1 MLRKHEVH
9 YKERKTVYLLRWEK
23 DTMNRSMDM
32 TKRNP
37 ARLILGLAIPLI
49 LANLGQQLYG
59 IADAIIVG
67 QGVGVDAFAAL
78 GACDWL
84 NWMVL
89 WFVQGL
95 AQGFSALAAQK
106 FGAGDRKQVRIVS
119 EMCAKL
125 CLVIGTLLTVVFA
138 LLAGPLLRLLRT
150 PDRVLPDATT
160 YLTMIY
166 CGTLIILGY
175 NMAAALLRSVGD
187 GRTPLIA
194 MCIAGSSNILLDL
207 LFVMKFRW
215 GIRGAAAATLLAQ
228 LTAFGYCLATIARS
242 PVFRDDRSQIS
253 GAEQQPPAGSR
264 WERLFWWDNRIAK
277 ELCHLGFPMGSSSLL
292 VVIGG
297 ILAQSVINTYG
308 YVFVAGCTAANKL
321 HGLLDCSAVA
331 LGFASSSFIAQNYGA
346 GSMDRVRLGIKK
358 ATVIAVLLG
367 MAIMLAMFITGRQVV
382 SLFLSADAENAAEA
396 LQVAYE
402 YVIVMSTMLPGAY
415 LMNLYR
421 YSIQGLG
428 NSLVPLLSGFF
439 ELGARVFVAFVF
451 PLFLGQRGLF
461 FMDGAAW
468 WAAGIF
474 QIICFY
480 RYLHK
485 IQKAE

>member
-1 MLRKHEVH
+1 
-9 YKERKTVYLLRWEK
+9 
-23 DTMNRSMDM
+23 M
-32 TKRNP
+32 TKGSP
-37 ARLILGLAIPLI
+37 AKLILRLAVPLI
-49 LANLGQQLYG
+49 LANLGQQLYS

-106 FGAGDRKQVRIVS
+106 FGAGDRKQLRVVS
-119 EMCAKL
+119 GMCVKL
-125 CLVIGTLLTVVFA
+125 CLIIGSAVTVIFV

-150 PDRVLPDATT
+150 PDRIMADAVT

-166 CGTLIILGY
+166 SGTLIILGY
-175 NMAAALLRSVGD
+175 NMAAALLRAIGD
-187 GRTPLIA
+187 GKTPLIA
-194 MCIAGSSNILLDL
+194 MCVAGGSNILLDL
-207 LFVMKFRW
+207 LFVMKFHWR
-215 GIRGAAAATLLAQ
+215 IRGAAAATLLAQ
-228 LTAFGYCLATIARS
+228 LIALGYCLVTIARS
-242 PVFRDDRSQIS
+242 PVFRDDRNIVGQRITVENGLKRMFLWDS
-253 GAEQQPPAGSR
+253 G
-264 WERLFWWDNRIAK
+264 IAK
-277 ELCHLGFPMGSSSLL
+277 ELCHLGFPMGSSCLL
-292 VVIGG
+292 VVFGG
-297 ILAQSVINTYG
+297 ILAQSVINKYG

-331 LGFASSSFIAQNYGA
+331 LGFASSTYIAQNYGA
-346 GSMDRVRLGIKK
+346 GRIDRVRLGIKK
-358 ATVIAVLLG
+358 ATGIAVLLG
-367 MAIMLAMFITGRQVV
+367 AAIMITMFITGRQVV
-382 SLFLSADAENAAEA
+382 GLFLSADAENAAEV
-396 LQVAYE
+396 LHVAYE
-402 YVIVMSTMLPGAY
+402 YVIVMSAMLPGAY

-461 FMDGAAW
+461 FMDGSAW

-485 IQKAE
+485 IQKFEN

>member
-1 MLRKHEVH
+1 
-9 YKERKTVYLLRWEK
+9 
-23 DTMNRSMDM
+23 MNRSMDM
-32 TKRNP
+32 TKGNP
-37 ARLILGLAIPLI
+37 AKLILKLAIPLI

-106 FGAGDRKQVRIVS
+106 FGAGDRKQLRIVS

-125 CLVIGTLLTVVFA
+125 CLIIGALLTVVFA
-138 LLAGPLLRLLRT
+138 LLTGPLLRLLRT
-150 PDRVLPDATT
+150 PDNILPDAVM
-160 YLTMIY
+160 YLTIIY
-166 CGTLIILGY
+166 SGILIILGY
-175 NMAAALLRSVGD
+175 NMTAALLRAVGD

-194 MCIAGSSNILLDL
+194 MCIAGGSNILLDL

-228 LTAFGYCLATIARS
+228 LIAFGYCLAAIARS
-242 PVFRDDRSQIS
+242 SVFWCDRRKICDAKAQAS
-253 GAEQQPPAGSR
+253 AEIGLK
-264 WERLFWWDNRIAK
+264 RLFWWDSGIAK
-277 ELCHLGFPMGSSSLL
+277 ELCLLGFPMGSSGLL

-367 MAIMLAMFITGRQVV
+367 AAIMLAMFITGRQVV
-382 SLFLSADAENAAEA
+382 SLFLSEDAENAAEA

-402 YVIVMSTMLPGAY
+402 YVIVMSAMLQGAY

-428 NSLVPLLSGFF
+428 NSFVPLLSGFF
-439 ELGARVFVAFVF
+439 ELGARVFVAFIF
-451 PLFLGQRGLF
+451 PLFLGQKGLF

-474 QIICFY
+474 QIVCFY
-480 RYLHK
+480 RYLHR
-485 IQKAE
+485 IQKAEN